1 MGPSRYRD
9 GSKPDTVVNYGFF
22 FSVWKKQRD
31 GTWKVAVDVG
41 SGSTKIV
48 EEYFGR
54 PVETMPHEA
63 YKPPRRRPDPKSLR
77 RELMAL
83 DRTFAKTSAKK
94 SAPEAYRA
102 ILDPHV
108 RALRDGLV
116 PIVGKDDVLAYLVKG
131 TAVRNPQPMDG
142 GGSKAGDFGYTYG
155 SFSEKGKGK
164 APSGYYLRIW
174 RRNAKGAW
182 RIACEV
188 AEPAE

>member
-1 MGPSRYRD
+1 
-9 GSKPDTVVNYGFF
+9 
-22 FSVWKKQRD
+22 
-31 GTWKVAVDVG
+31 
-41 SGSTKIV
+41 
-48 EEYFGR
+48 
-54 PVETMPHEA
+54 VETMPHAA
-63 YKPPRRRPDPKSLR
+63 YKPPRKRPDAKALH

-83 DRTFAKTSAKK
+83 DRTFAKDAARNGAVK
-94 SAPEAYRA
+94 AYRA
-102 ILDPHV
+102 ILDPHA

-116 PIVGKDDVLAYLVKG
+116 PLVGKEDVLAYLVRG

-155 SFSEKGKGK
+155 SFGGKGK
-164 APSGYYLRIW
+164 ATPTSGYYLRIW